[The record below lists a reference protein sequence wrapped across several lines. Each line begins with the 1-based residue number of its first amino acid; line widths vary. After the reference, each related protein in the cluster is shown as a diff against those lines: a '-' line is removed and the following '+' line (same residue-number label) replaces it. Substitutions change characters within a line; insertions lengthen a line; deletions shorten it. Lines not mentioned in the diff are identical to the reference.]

1 MNQDEQIKKM
11 LLLDLPKELLVS
23 IVSSFFTVVEVGSVD
38 FSLSFN
44 LEDCS
49 DDWLIDWRDEY
60 ASKLSKC
67 LLTKFKFLH
76 K

>member
-49 DDWLIDWRDEY
+49 DD
-60 ASKLSKC
+60 
-67 LLTKFKFLH
+67 
-76 K
+76 